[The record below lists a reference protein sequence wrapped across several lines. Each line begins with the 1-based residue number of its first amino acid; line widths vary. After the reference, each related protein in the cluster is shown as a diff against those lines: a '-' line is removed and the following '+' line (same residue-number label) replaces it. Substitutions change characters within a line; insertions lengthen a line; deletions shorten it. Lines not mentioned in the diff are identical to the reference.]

1 MRISMRVVQRLVWIG
16 AAIQVLAMVTGCGN
30 MPREYRKMAEPN
42 VTLTALMASP
52 KQYYG
57 KVLLMGGVLVEE
69 EQDDQYVWLRMKN
82 RPLDEDDI
90 PRRPIEPDGP
100 EAGHSWLKVLKA
112 HLPPGYHHWARM
124 SLAGRVTSKVKLGH
138 EPVLRLLYA
147 RHWGIDE
154 GDGEWRRDFDP
165 NYDFIAPAG
174 IGIEM
179 DIGSE

>member
-1 MRISMRVVQRLVWIG
+1 MMISTRVVQRIVWVG
-16 AAIQVLAMVTGCGN
+16 VAIPLLALLASCGN

-42 VTLTALMASP
+42 VTLTALTASP

-57 KVLLMGGVLVEE
+57 KVLLMGGTLVEE
-69 EQDDQYVWLRMKN
+69 EQDGQYVWLRLKN

-90 PRRPIEPDGP
+90 PRRPIDPDGP
-100 EAGHSWLKVLKA
+100 EAGHFWLKVLKS
-112 HLPPGYHHWARM
+112 HLPPGYRHWARM

-138 EPVLRLLYA
+138 EPVLLPLFA
-147 RHWGIDE
+147 RHWGVDG

-165 NYDFIAPAG
+165 NYDFIVPSG
-174 IGIEM
+174 LGIEV